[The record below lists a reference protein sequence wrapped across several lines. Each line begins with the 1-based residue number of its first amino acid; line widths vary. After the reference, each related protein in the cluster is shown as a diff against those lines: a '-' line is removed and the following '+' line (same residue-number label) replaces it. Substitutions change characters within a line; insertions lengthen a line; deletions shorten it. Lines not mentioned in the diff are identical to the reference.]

1 MAKKRIG
8 IFTGGGDVPG
18 LNIAIKSVV
27 LNACEDDYE
36 VIGIRRGWGGLLN
49 YEIGNQ
55 ETHNKYIR
63 PLTPFDVRRVDR
75 SGGTFLHTS
84 RTNPSH
90 VRPREVPEFL
100 KDSPKGKVVNEET
113 GAKDY
118 TKHILEVLE
127 HLGIDSLITIGGDD
141 TLSYSVQLHQAGF
154 PVVGIPK
161 TMDNDVLGTDY
172 CIGFSTAVTQAVSL
186 ITHFRTSVG
195 SHERIGVVE
204 LFGRNSGETSLI
216 TGYLSY
222 VDRTIICEV
231 PFNLVDVSE
240 MLAKDK
246 RDSPSHYSLCVIS
259 EGAVT
264 DSGLIVES
272 GEEDA
277 YGHKKLG
284 GIGDLLSEQIKIL
297 TGNNTMYQ
305 KLGYLLRSGP
315 ADMLDRMVAMNYGAL
330 AMQMTKRKDFGN
342 MVSIMDGNY
351 SEVPL
356 EMVTSG
362 KRQVDV
368 DLYYDAANYR
378 PKIKNILG
386 LPMFLH

>member
-55 ETHNKYIR
+55 AAHDLYIR
-63 PLTPFDVRRVDR
+63 PLTPAMVRRVDR

-90 VRPREVPEFL
+90 VRPHEVPEFL
-100 KDSPKGKVVNEET
+100 KGSSKGKLVNPET
-113 GAKDY
+113 GALDF
-118 TKHILEVLE
+118 TEHILEVLE

-141 TLSYSVQLHQAGF
+141 TLSYSVQLHKTGF

-186 ITHFRTSVG
+186 ITNFRTSVG
-195 SHERIGVVE
+195 SHERIGVIE

-222 VDRTIICEV
+222 VDRTVICEV
-231 PFNLVDVSE
+231 PFNMVELSE

-246 RDSPSHYSLCVIS
+246 KDSPSHYSICVIS

-284 GIGDLLSEQIKIL
+284 GIGDLLSEQIKLL

-330 AMQMTKRKDFGN
+330 AMQMTKRQDFGN
-342 MVSIMDGNY
+342 MVSITNGNY

-362 KRQVDV
+362 KRKVDV